1 MNYRSCLFFTS
12 GKFKMF
18 KFMLSL
24 SVSLESLTSNSK
36 AGAIDCSSRTC
47 SVNIGWMLGAEP
59 QSITYPNR
67 ERLTFAVLHCM
78 LYRKVTQVHQT
89 HTGLGLN
96 SAAAGWIQSTYRYWG
111 KCRAK
116 QIRIVLTIIIAAAV
130 PVVKYSS
137 SNSSCQQNV
146 EQDNLSKD

>member
-1 MNYRSCLFFTS
+1 
-12 GKFKMF
+12 
-18 KFMLSL
+18 
-24 SVSLESLTSNSK
+24 
-36 AGAIDCSSRTC
+36 
-47 SVNIGWMLGAEP
+47 MLGAEP

-96 SAAAGWIQSTYRYWG
+96 SAAAGWIQSTYLCWG
-111 KCRAK
+111 TCRAK
-116 QIRIVLTIIIAAAV
+116 QIRIVLIIIIIIAAAV

-146 EQDNLSKD
+146 EQDNHSKD